1 MALGHR
7 HCPLGERVARLR
19 SQRVD
24 PSSWPSSCLE
34 YWVWDG
40 SPVRGPRRSRGMAL
54 GRKAPG
60 WCAALGPS
68 TSCVHPWASSG
79 DLQCSSWWSRAYPR
93 RRWLI
98 GHLQWPATTPRS
110 WRSWVDRSRK
120 SVAMRR
126 QANLPRPMEVVVEI
140 DPAETSET
148 RGSSLGGEALGEE
161 TATGGGGLPVEMVHL
176 GVLKRRPPRPTRTRL
191 LHGRKRMDTEA
202 TQTARVR
209 RGMCAARR
217 SQVLRC
223 KRPRGACAWM
233 ARGDLRC
240 PGGWALAG
248 TLPALP
254 PR

>member
-1 MALGHR
+1 MGGSTATALFFLTLLPLDALQVDVAGGLDARERTFVKDKPCVALGHR

-34 YWVWDG
+34 YWIWDG

-161 TATGGGGLPVEMVHL
+161 TATG
-176 GVLKRRPPRPTRTRL
+176 
-191 LHGRKRMDTEA
+191 
-202 TQTARVR
+202 
-209 RGMCAARR
+209 AAAFLWKW
-217 SQVLRC
+217 S
-223 KRPRGACAWM
+223 
-233 ARGDLRC
+233 
-240 PGGWALAG
+240 
-248 TLPALP
+248 TSES
-254 PR
+254 